1 VLRSGLIVIA
11 TVARVASIV
20 LAVIYPPVVYLG
32 LTRFSTRGVSI
43 VLLAMAVLLAISR
56 ARGLSWSRLQG
67 ALVPLV
73 PTIAAGV
80 LAGITGQ
87 RWALLAAPVLVNVGL
102 LVTFAATLRPG
113 ATPMIERF
121 ARLQDPELTP
131 PKQAHC
137 RQVTWTWIGFF
148 AVNAVASAAL
158 AAFAPIEWWATWCG
172 GLAYLCIGALMA
184 GEWVVRWWRF
194 GRGAPA

>member
-1 VLRSGLIVIA
+1 MLRSSAIVIA

-20 LAVIYPPVVYLG
+20 LAVVYPPVVYLG
-32 LTRFSTRGVSI
+32 LTRFSTRGVSL

-56 ARGLSWSRLQG
+56 ARGLSWARLKG
-67 ALVPLV
+67 ALVPLA

-80 LAGITGQ
+80 LAGATGH
-87 RWALLAAPVLVNVGL
+87 RWALLVAPVLVNVGL
-102 LVTFAATLRPG
+102 LATFAATLRPG
-113 ATPMIERF
+113 QTPMIERF

-131 PKQAHC
+131 AKQAHC
-137 RQVTWTWIGFF
+137 RQVTWTWIAFF
-148 AVNAVASAAL
+148 AANTAVSAVLAVA
-158 AAFAPIEWWATWCG
+158 APIEWWATWCG
-172 GLAYLCIGALMA
+172 GLAYLCIGVLMA

>member
-1 VLRSGLIVIA
+1 MIA

-20 LAVIYPPVVYLG
+20 LAVVYPPVVYLG

-56 ARGLSWSRLQG
+56 ARGLSWARLKG

-80 LAGITGQ
+80 LAGVTGY
-87 RWALLAAPVLVNVGL
+87 RWALLVAPVLVNVGL
-102 LVTFAATLRPG
+102 LATFGATLRPG

-131 PKQAHC
+131 AKQAHC
-137 RQVTWTWIGFF
+137 RQVTWTWIAFF
-148 AVNAVASAAL
+148 AANAAVSAAL
-158 AAFAPIEWWATWCG
+158 AVVAPIEWWAMWCG
-172 GLAYLCIGALMA
+172 GLAYLCIGALLA